1 VGIVAEDIE
10 RVRAATD
17 LVALVSERVAL
28 RRVGTRWVGLCPFHA
43 EKSGSFSVNGELGFY
58 YCFGCQARGDA
69 ISLLRELDHLDFPA
83 AVETLAARTGITLR
97 YEGDDQVGAAR
108 QRNSELSKVMERAI
122 EWYHDRLVSGRD
134 AGGARAYLRSR
145 GYDGETVRQFKLGW
159 APEGWDNLVRQLGAG
174 TEVMIATGLAFR
186 NQAGRM
192 NDSFRGRV
200 IFPIYDAAGRPVGL
214 GGRALPGSP
223 GPKYKNTQGT
233 ALYDKSR
240 VLYGLNWAK
249 GSIVERGRVVV
260 CEGYTDVI
268 GLHRAGITE
277 SVATCGTAL
286 AEGHV
291 KLLTGF
297 SRRIVLAYDADGAGQ
312 GAAEKFYDWEK
323 RFEAEIRVVELEPG
337 SDPADVAKSAPQ
349 TLRKAVEGSSPY
361 LGFRLRRLFATADL
375 ADPEGRARAAEAA
388 MTLIVEHPDVLV
400 RDQYL
405 MEVSDRCR
413 LSPEQL
419 RALANRTAPSSSSAG
434 PPTRGGQAPRPGQ
447 AGYAPGERG
456 GADARRSPVVPTPAA
471 RAVTSAKVP
480 LPELE
485 TLRLAVHHPELVAGR
500 AHPALFR
507 HVLAR
512 AAFEQLATSL
522 TLHSAIDDAAPE
534 VAELLSRLA
543 VQDSEEDAD
552 DVLRRLVD
560 RAAVAEL
567 AQLRRQARAPGE
579 GHAETDLAAMSARA
593 VAIQN
598 CLAELRA
605 IDPAAHRGQLAD
617 AEQRLLALLLGS
629 PSMSPGPVGREG
641 AVGNW

>member
-1 VGIVAEDIE
+1 
-10 RVRAATD
+10 
-17 LVALVSERVAL
+17 
-28 RRVGTRWVGLCPFHA
+28 
-43 EKSGSFSVNGELGFY
+43 
-58 YCFGCQARGDA
+58 
-69 ISLLRELDHLDFPA
+69 
-83 AVETLAARTGITLR
+83 ITLR

-174 TEVMIATGLAFR
+174 TELLIATGLAFR

-200 IFPIYDAAGRPVGL
+200 LFPIYDAAGRPVGL

-240 VLYGLNWAK
+240 ILYGLNWAK
-249 GSIVERGRVVV
+249 ASIVERGRVVV

-277 SVATCGTAL
+277 AVATCGTAL

-337 SDPADVAKSAPQ
+337 SDPADLAKSAPQ

-375 ADPEGRARAAEAA
+375 ANPEGRARAAEAA

-419 RALANRTAPSSSSAG
+419 RALANRTAAGSPSGA
-434 PPTRGGQAPRPGQ
+434 PANRVGQAAPPGQ
-447 AGYAPGERG
+447 AGRSSWEERDG
-456 GADARRSPVVPTPAA
+456 KSARRGPLVPTPAA

-507 HVLAR
+507 HDLAR
-512 AAFEQLATSL
+512 AAFEQLAASL
-522 TLHSAIDDAAPE
+522 TLHSAIDDAPPE

-579 GHAETDLAAMSARA
+579 GHAGADLAAMSARA

-605 IDPAAHRGQLAD
+605 IDPATHGGQLAD
-617 AEQRLLALLLGS
+617 AEQPLLALLLGS

-641 AVGNW
+641 AVDNW